1 MTMERITANF
11 SALNARYE
19 EMNAITLTDT
29 QKHQQ
34 AHQSSPKEKASIKRK
49 SCFWVILNSSKNL
62 VTKDT
67 QVTVKSISG
76 LKVEQAQDK
85 FANDLNRASE
95 SHVIAHAGT
104 NNVEYSSVGT
114 LLSCYED
121 LAEHLKQRCDKVGFS
136 SIILRNDKPE
146 LNGKIELLNEGIHEI
161 CKKHDLSFIN
171 NDNITANNLARDGL
185 HINRSGQ
192 TKLTANFLQLFS

>member
-1 MTMERITANF
+1 MF
-11 SALNARYE
+11 LGDSQLKY
-19 EMNAITLTDT
+19 
-29 QKHQQ
+29 
-34 AHQSSPKEKASIKRK
+34 IK
-49 SCFWVILNSSKNL
+49 SENL

-67 QVTVKSISG
+67 QVAVNSISS
-76 LKVEQAQDK
+76 LKVEQVQDK
-85 FANDLNRASE
+85 FANELNMASE
-95 SHVIAHAGT
+95 SHVIVHAGT

-192 TKLTANFLQLFS
+192 TKLTAKFFAVIFLISKCYGAFW